1 MKYIIT
7 ENKMYN
13 TFSYFLTSLGLKD
26 VMSHGNGL
34 DSCYYPV
41 EWFEYDY
48 DEDGYE
54 PAPCLFRYFN
64 NGKDYSEW
72 HGVSDTYSNQDYPIR
87 IEYYNSVGFG
97 GYVISLASPYILTDI
112 SFSIR
117 YNTFEISES

>member
-13 TFSYFLTSLGLKD
+13 TFSSFLTSLGLKD

-54 PAPCLFRYFN
+54 PHLVY
-64 NGKDYSEW
+64 
-72 HGVSDTYSNQDYPIR
+72 SDTLIMEKITVNGM
-87 IEYYNSVGFG
+87 E
-97 GYVISLASPYILTDI
+97 
-112 SFSIR
+112 
-117 YNTFEISES
+117 